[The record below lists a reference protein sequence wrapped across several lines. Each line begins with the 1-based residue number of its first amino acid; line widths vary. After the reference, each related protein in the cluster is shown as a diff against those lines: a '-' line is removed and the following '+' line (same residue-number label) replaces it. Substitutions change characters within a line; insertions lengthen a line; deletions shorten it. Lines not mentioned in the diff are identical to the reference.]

1 MLAYAY
7 DLEAFAIVTLTVS
20 IFAVFSAWLY
30 FLIYTII
37 SFKRVPKLESANE
50 QQQGHTHAVFISGH
64 NRYPKVSVVLP
75 ARNEEKYIA
84 KCLDS
89 LINQSY
95 PNFEIVVIND
105 SSSDR
110 TGEIIQRYHTLN
122 PKVVVTINAESKPEE
137 GQGQGWTGKN
147 WACYQGYL
155 NSTGE
160 ILLFTDADTVHSR
173 DAMSLAVTYLIKQ
186 NLDALTAIPKILSED
201 NIWIKIILPLLWTL
215 SYAKYS
221 ALRANNPKSKIGYF
235 FGSFFII
242 TRSTY
247 EAVGTHKAVKTEI
260 VEDGALGR
268 KVKEEKSKLRVVR
281 GEKYIDAVWA
291 RDFNT
296 LWHGLHRLMI
306 PLYQRERTNALLMTV
321 SSFLL
326 LLLPFI
332 VLPFLVLLSIAIH
345 SFIDGYYRYNSTQIY
360 DFLLLVDIMAITIL
374 FLTGILQSKYT
385 LFQNSI
391 YALGSPLAGV
401 IIFFAFISSILGA
414 PKKNAVNWKDRKY
427 TIKERY

>member
-1 MLAYAY
+1 MVGYAY
-7 DLEAFAIVTLTVS
+7 DLEAFAIVILTVLMFA
-20 IFAVFSAWLY
+20 IFSTWLY

-50 QQQGHTHAVFISGH
+50 QQQGDAVFISGH
-64 NRYPKVSVVLP
+64 TGYPKVSIILP

-95 PNFEIVVIND
+95 PNFEIVAIND
-105 SSSDR
+105 SSCDR
-110 TGEIIQRYHTLN
+110 TGEIIQRYHKLN
-122 PKVVVTINAESKPEE
+122 PEVVVAINAEPKPEE
-137 GQGQGWTGKN
+137 GQEEWTGKN

-173 DAMSLAVTYLIKQ
+173 YAISLAVTYLIKQ
-186 NLDALTAIPKILSED
+186 NLDALTAIPKILSQE

-242 TRSTY
+242 TRKTY

-268 KVKEEKSKLRVVR
+268 KVKEEKFKLRVVR
-281 GEKYIDAVWA
+281 GEKYIDATWA

-296 LWHGLHRLMI
+296 LWHGLRRLMI
-306 PLYQRERTNALLMTV
+306 LLYQRERTNALLMTV

-332 VLPFLVLLSIAIH
+332 VLPFL
-345 SFIDGYYRYNSTQIY
+345 DGYYRYNSAQVY
-360 DFLLLVDIMAITIL
+360 DFLLLVDIMAIIML

-385 LFQNSI
+385 LFQNSM
-391 YALGSPLAGV
+391 YP
-401 IIFFAFISSILGA
+401 
-414 PKKNAVNWKDRKY
+414 
-427 TIKERY
+427 

>member
-1 MLAYAY
+1 MVAYAY
-7 DLEAFAIVTLTVS
+7 DLEAFAIVTLTLL
-20 IFAVFSAWLY
+20 IFAIFSAWLY

-50 QQQGHTHAVFISGH
+50 QQQGDAVFISGH
-64 NRYPKVSVVLP
+64 TGYPKVSVILP

-95 PNFEIVVIND
+95 PDFEIVAIND

-110 TGEIIQRYHTLN
+110 TGEIIQRYHKLN
-122 PKVVVTINAESKPEE
+122 SKVVVAINAEPKPEA

-173 DAMSLAVTYLIKQ
+173 FAMPLAVTYLIKQ

-221 ALRANNPKSKIGYF
+221 AVRANNPKSKIGYF

-242 TRSTY
+242 ARKTY
-247 EAVGTHKAVKTEI
+247 ETVGTHKAVKTEI

-268 KVKEEKSKLRVVR
+268 KVKEEKFKLRVVR
-281 GEKYIDAVWA
+281 GEKYIDATWA

-296 LWHGLHRLMI
+296 LWHGLRRLMI

-332 VLPFLVLLSIAIH
+332 VLPFLVLFSIAIH
-345 SFIDGYYRYNSTQIY
+345 SFMGGYNSAQIY

-391 YALGSPLAGV
+391 YTLGSPLAGA
-401 IIFFAFISSILGA
+401 IIFFAFISSILDA
-414 PKKNAVNWKDRKY
+414 LKENAVDWKDRKY

>member
-1 MLAYAY
+1 M
-7 DLEAFAIVTLTVS
+7 FAI
-20 IFAVFSAWLY
+20 FSAWLY

-37 SFKRVPKLESANE
+37 SFKRLPKLESMN
-50 QQQGHTHAVFISGH
+50 QQQKQQHAVVRDES
-64 NRYPKVSVVLP
+64 PKVSVILP

-89 LINQSY
+89 LLKQSY
-95 PNFEIVVIND
+95 PNFEIVAIND
-105 SSSDR
+105 SSSDK
-110 TGEIIQRYHTLN
+110 TGEIIQRYHIIN
-122 PKVVVTINAESKPEE
+122 SKVVAINAEPKPEE
-137 GQGQGWTGKN
+137 VLWIGKN

-160 ILLFTDADTVHSR
+160 ILLFTDADTVHSTST
-173 DAMSLAVTYLIKQ
+173 MSLAVAYLTKQ
-186 NLDALTAIPKILSED
+186 GLDALTAIPKILLEE
-201 NIWIKIILPLLWTL
+201 NIWIKITLPLLWTL

-242 TRSTY
+242 TRKTY
-247 EAVGTHKAVKTEI
+247 ESVGTHKAVKSEI

-268 KVKEEKSKLRVVR
+268 KVKEEKFKLRVVR
-281 GEKYIDAVWA
+281 GERYVEAIWA

-296 LWHGLHRLMI
+296 LWDGLRRLMI

-332 VLPFLVLLSIAIH
+332 LLPFLLLFSTTTTTILSIN
-345 SFIDGYYRYNSTQIY
+345 DGYYSIN
-360 DFLLLVDIMAITIL
+360 DFLLLIDITTIALLFSTSAI
-374 FLTGILQSKYT
+374 QSKYT
-385 LFQNSI
+385 VFQNTL
-391 YALGSPLAGV
+391 YTVGSPLAGV
-401 IIFFAFISSILGA
+401 IIFFSFVSSILDA
-414 PKKNAVNWKDRKY
+414 TKKNAVNWKDRLY
-427 TIKERY
+427 TIKES

>member
-1 MLAYAY
+1 MVGYAY
-7 DLEAFAIVTLTVS
+7 DLEAFAIVILTVL
-20 IFAVFSAWLY
+20 IFAIFSAWLY

-50 QQQGHTHAVFISGH
+50 QQQGEAVVISGH
-64 NRYPKVSVVLP
+64 NGYPKVSIILP

-110 TGEIIQRYHTLN
+110 TGEITQRYHTLN
-122 PKVVVTINAESKPEE
+122 SKVVLAINAEPKPQEQQEE
-137 GQGQGWTGKN
+137 WAGKN

-155 NSTGE
+155 NSTGQ

-173 DAMSLAVTYLIKQ
+173 TIMSLAVTYLIKQ
-186 NLDALTAIPKILSED
+186 NLDALTAIPKILSQE

-221 ALRANNPKSKIGYF
+221 AVRANNPKSKIGYF

-242 TRSTY
+242 TRKTY

-268 KVKEEKSKLRVVR
+268 KVKEEKFKLRVVR
-281 GEKYIDAVWA
+281 GEKYIGAVWA

-296 LWHGLHRLMI
+296 LWHGLRRLMI
-306 PLYQRERTNALLMTV
+306 PLYQREKTNALLMTV

-345 SFIDGYYRYNSTQIY
+345 SFMDGYNSYNSAQVY

-391 YALGSPLAGV
+391 YALGPPLAGV
-401 IIFFAFISSILGA
+401 IIFFAFISSIL
-414 PKKNAVNWKDRKY
+414 NALKENTVDWKDRKY

>member
-1 MLAYAY
+1 MVGYAY
-7 DLEAFAIVTLTVS
+7 DLEAFAIVILTVL

-50 QQQGHTHAVFISGH
+50 QQQADAVSISGYDG
-64 NRYPKVSVVLP
+64 YPKVSVILP

-95 PNFEIVVIND
+95 PNFEIVAVND
-105 SSSDR
+105 SSYDR
-110 TGEIIQRYHTLN
+110 TGEIIQGYHTLN
-122 PKVVVTINAESKPEE
+122 SKVVLAINAEPKPQEE
-137 GQGQGWTGKN
+137 WTGKN

-173 DAMSLAVTYLIKQ
+173 YAMYLAVKYLIKQ
-186 NLDALTAIPKILSED
+186 NLDALTAIPKILSEE
-201 NIWIKIILPLLWTL
+201 NIWIKTVLPLLWTL
-215 SYAKYS
+215 SYAEYS

-242 TRSTY
+242 TRKTY

-268 KVKEEKSKLRVVR
+268 KVKEEKFKLRVVR
-281 GEKYIDAVWA
+281 GEKYIGAVWA

-296 LWHGLHRLMI
+296 LWHGLRRLMI

-332 VLPFLVLLSIAIH
+332 VLPFLVLFSNTIVTITH
-345 SFIDGYYRYNSTQIY
+345 SFMNGYYLYYSAQVY
-360 DFLLLVDIMAITIL
+360 DFLLLVDIMTIAIL
-374 FLTGILQSKYT
+374 FLIGIVQSKYT

-401 IIFFAFISSILGA
+401 IIFFAFISSILDA
-414 PKKNAVNWKDRKY
+414 PKKNAVNWKDRQY
-427 TIKERY
+427 TIK

>member
-1 MLAYAY
+1 LFS
-7 DLEAFAIVTLTVS
+7 DLGTFVIITLTVLM
-20 IFAVFSAWLY
+20 FAIFSAWLY

-37 SFKRVPKLESANE
+37 SFKRLPKLESMN
-50 QQQGHTHAVFISGH
+50 QQQQQQHAVVRDES
-64 NRYPKVSVVLP
+64 PKVSVILP

-89 LINQSY
+89 LLKQSY
-95 PNFEIVVIND
+95 PNFEIVAIND

-110 TGEIIQRYHTLN
+110 TGEIIQRYHIIN
-122 PKVVVTINAESKPEE
+122 SKVVATNAKPKPEE
-137 GQGQGWTGKN
+137 VWIGKN

-160 ILLFTDADTVHSR
+160 IFLFTDADTVHSTST
-173 DAMSLAVTYLIKQ
+173 MSLAVTYLTKQ
-186 NLDALTAIPKILSED
+186 GLDALTAIPKILLEE
-201 NIWIKIILPLLWTL
+201 NIWIKITLPLLWTL

-221 ALRANNPKSKIGYF
+221 ALRANNPKSKVGYF

-242 TRSTY
+242 TRKTY
-247 EAVGTHKAVKTEI
+247 EA

-268 KVKEEKSKLRVVR
+268 KVKEEKFNLRVVR
-281 GEKYIDAVWA
+281 GERYVEAIWA

-296 LWHGLHRLMI
+296 LWDGLRRLMI

-332 VLPFLVLLSIAIH
+332 LLPFLLFSTTTTSITLSTDDSYYSVNDFMLLIDITTIALL
-345 SFIDGYYRYNSTQIY
+345 FSTS
-360 DFLLLVDIMAITIL
+360 AI
-374 FLTGILQSKYT
+374 QSKYT
-385 LFQNSI
+385 LFQNTLYI
-391 YALGSPLAGV
+391 VGSPLAGV
-401 IIFFAFISSILGA
+401 IIFFSFVSSILDA
-414 PKKNAVNWKDRKY
+414 TKKNAVNWKGRLY
-427 TIKERY
+427 TIKESH

>member
-1 MLAYAY
+1 MLEYTY
-7 DLEAFAIVTLTVS
+7 GLEAFAIVTLTVV
-20 IFAVFSAWLY
+20 IIAVFSAWLY

-37 SFKRVPKLESANE
+37 SFKRVPKLQSANE
-50 QQQGHTHAVFISGH
+50 QQKGNIHALFISGY
-64 NRYPKVSVVLP
+64 NRYPKVSVILP
-75 ARNEEKYIA
+75 ARNEEEYIA
-84 KCLDS
+84 KCLNS

-110 TGEIIQRYHTLN
+110 TGEIIQGYHTLN
-122 PKVVVTINAESKPEE
+122 SKVVLAINAEPKPQEE
-137 GQGQGWTGKN
+137 WTGKN

-173 DAMSLAVTYLIKQ
+173 CAVSLAVTYLIKQ
-186 NLDALTAIPKILSED
+186 NLDALTAIPKILSEE
-201 NIWIKIILPLLWTL
+201 NIWIKTILPLLWAL

-242 TRSTY
+242 TRNTY
-247 EAVGTHKAVKTEI
+247 ESVGTHKSVKTEI

-268 KVKEEKSKLRVVR
+268 KVKEEKFKIKVVR

-296 LWHGLHRLMI
+296 LWHGLRRLMI
-306 PLYQRERTNALLMTV
+306 PLYQRKRTNALLMTV

-332 VLPFLVLLSIAIH
+332 VLPF
-345 SFIDGYYRYNSTQIY
+345 F
-360 DFLLLVDIMAITIL
+360 
-374 FLTGILQSKYT
+374 GI
-385 LFQNSI
+385 
-391 YALGSPLAGV
+391 
-401 IIFFAFISSILGA
+401 
-414 PKKNAVNWKDRKY
+414 
-427 TIKERY
+427 

>member
-1 MLAYAY
+1 M
-7 DLEAFAIVTLTVS
+7 
-20 IFAVFSAWLY
+20 
-30 FLIYTII
+30 
-37 SFKRVPKLESANE
+37 PKLESANE
-50 QQQGHTHAVFISGH
+50 QQQGYAVFNSGH
-64 NRYPKVSVVLP
+64 NGYPKVSVILP

-95 PNFEIVVIND
+95 PNFEIVAIND

-122 PKVVVTINAESKPEE
+122 SKLVVAINAEPKSEE
-137 GQGQGWTGKN
+137 GQGWTGKN
-147 WACYQGYL
+147 LACYQGYL

-160 ILLFTDADTVHSR
+160 ILLFTDADTVHSHSS
-173 DAMSLAVTYLIKQ
+173 MSLAVTYLIKQ

-201 NIWIKIILPLLWTL
+201 NIWIKTVLPLLWTL
-215 SYAKYS
+215 SYVKYS

-242 TRSTY
+242 TRRTY

-268 KVKEEKSKLRVVR
+268 KVKEEKFKLRVVR
-281 GEKYIDAVWA
+281 GEKYIEAIWA

-296 LWHGLHRLMI
+296 LWHGLRRLMI
-306 PLYQRERTNALLMTV
+306 PLYQRERINALLMTV

-326 LLLPFI
+326 LLLPLI
-332 VLPFLVLLSIAIH
+332 VLPFFMFFSIGIH
-345 SFIDGYYRYNSTQIY
+345 SFMDGYYHYYSARVY
-360 DFLLLVDIMAITIL
+360 DFLLLVDMTTITIL
-374 FLTGILQSKYT
+374 FLTSVIQSKYT
-385 LFQNSI
+385 LFQNSM

-401 IIFFAFISSILGA
+401 IIFFAFISSILDA
-414 PKKNAVNWKDRKY
+414 SKKNAVDWKDRQY
-427 TIKERY
+427 TIKESH

>member
-7 DLEAFAIVTLTVS
+7 DIEAFAIVTLTVV
-20 IFAVFSAWLY
+20 IIAVFSAWLY

-37 SFKRVPKLESANE
+37 SFKRVPKLQSANE
-50 QQQGHTHAVFISGH
+50 QQKGNINALFISGY
-64 NRYPKVSVVLP
+64 NKYPKVSVILP

-95 PNFEIVVIND
+95 PNFEIVAIND
-105 SSSDR
+105 SSCDR

-122 PKVVVTINAESKPEE
+122 SKVVIAINGKPKPEV
-137 GQGQGWTGKN
+137 GQEEWTGKN

-173 DAMSLAVTYLIKQ
+173 TIMFLAVSYLIKQ

-221 ALRANNPKSKIGYF
+221 AVRANNPKSKIGYF

-242 TRSTY
+242 NRKTY

-268 KVKEEKSKLRVVR
+268 KVKEEKFKLRVVR
-281 GEKYIDAVWA
+281 GEKYIGAVWA

-296 LWHGLHRLMI
+296 LWHGLRRLMI
-306 PLYQRERTNALLMTV
+306 PLYQREKTNALLMTV

-345 SFIDGYYRYNSTQIY
+345 SFMDGYNSYNSAQVY

-385 LFQNSI
+385 LFQNST
-391 YALGSPLAGV
+391 YALGSPLASV
-401 IIFFAFISSILGA
+401 IIFFAFISSIL
-414 PKKNAVNWKDRKY
+414 NALKENTVDWKDRKY